1 MFFIKGFVENNS
13 YFSEYKNNILMK
25 TKQLIFA
32 SLAIL
37 IMSVTF
43 GFTMNKP
50 KTVVKAGTIKKST
63 RPPGPG
69 ILITAMAGSD
79 YGGYHCA
86 EVVSVFVASAENK
99 IKTGTAIYTNS
110 HLTNPWPN
118 GIITNI
124 TTGNSYFVING
135 IIMGA
140 ATPC

>member
-1 MFFIKGFVENNS
+1 MKKI
-13 YFSEYKNNILMK
+13 NNILMK

-32 SLAIL
+32 GLAIF
-37 IMSVTF
+37 IMSVAF

-50 KTVVKAGTIKKST
+50 KTFPKVGTIKKAV

-79 YGGYHCA
+79 YGDYYCA
-86 EVVSVFVASAENK
+86 EVVAVFVANSTDK
-99 IKTGTAIYTNS
+99 IITGTPIFTNS
-110 HLTNPWPN
+110 HLTTPWPN

>member
-1 MFFIKGFVENNS
+1 MVILVIN
-13 YFSEYKNNILMK
+13 KNNILMK

-32 SLAIL
+32 GLAIL
-37 IMSVTF
+37 IVSVTF

-50 KTVVKAGTIKKST
+50 KTLLKVGTIKKAV

-69 ILITAMAGSD
+69 ILITAMAGSN
-79 YGGYHCA
+79 YGDYHCA
-86 EVVSVFVASAENK
+86 EVVSVFVASAEHK
-99 IKTGTAIYTNS
+99 IKTGTPIYTNS
-110 HLTNPWPN
+110 HLTTPWPN

>member
-1 MFFIKGFVENNS
+1 
-13 YFSEYKNNILMK
+13 MK

-32 SLAIL
+32 CLAIL
-37 IMSVTF
+37 IMSVAF

-50 KTVVKAGTIKKST
+50 KTLLKIGTSKKT
-63 RPPGPG
+63 VRPPGPG
-69 ILITAMAGSD
+69 VPITAMTGSD
-79 YGGYHCA
+79 YGGYNCA
-86 EVVSVFVASAENK
+86 EVVTVFVTSAEHK
-99 IKTGTAIYTNS
+99 IKTGTPIYTDS
-110 HLTNPWPN
+110 HLTTPWPN